1 MHKINKLI
9 KQMMRKLILFGLIII
24 LSTPLFSQVK
34 FGIKAGAETTTVP
47 TYQCGNGDATIDALK
62 DASWG
67 YHAGIFLRFNLGPV
81 YLQPEAV
88 FASTSFDYNVTTTTL
103 TELKTQKFNMIS
115 IPVLI
120 GFKLGPLRLNAGP
133 AASIMIGS
141 PEALI
146 NDPEFEKM
154 YKGAVYGYQAGAG
167 IDIGSLTLDI
177 RYAGS
182 LGEKYGD
189 SVTIGDQTF
198 KLDYGQSSLL
208 LSIGLMF

>member
-1 MHKINKLI
+1 MMKKL
-9 KQMMRKLILFGLIII
+9 MLIGVAII
-24 LSTPLFSQVK
+24 LSAPAFSQIK

-47 TYQCGNGDATIDALK
+47 TYQLGNGEATIDALK

-67 YHAGIFLRFNLGPV
+67 YHAGIFLRFNLGLI

-88 FASTSFDYNVTTTTL
+88 FASTSFDYNVSTTTL
-103 TELKTQKFNMIS
+103 PELRTQKFNRLS
-115 IPVLI
+115 IPVLL
-120 GFKLGPLRLNAGP
+120 GLKLGPLRLNAGP

-141 PEALI
+141 PSALI
-146 NDPEFEKM
+146 DDPNFKNM
-154 YKGAVYGYQAGAG
+154 YKSAVYGYQAGVG
-167 IDIGSLTLDI
+167 VDIGNLTLDA

-189 SVTIGDQTF
+189 SVTIDGQTF

-208 LSIGLMF
+208 LSIGIMF

>member
-1 MHKINKLI
+1 MVQINKLK
-9 KQMMRKLILFGLIII
+9 KQMMKKLILIGLVII
-24 LSTPLFSQVK
+24 LSAPVFSQIK

-47 TYQCGNGDATIDALK
+47 TYQCGEGEATINALK

-81 YLQPEAV
+81 YIQPEAV
-88 FASTSFDYNVTTTTL
+88 FASTSFDYNVSTATL
-103 TELKTQKFNMIS
+103 TELRTQKFDRLS
-115 IPVLI
+115 IPVLL

-141 PEALI
+141 PSALI
-146 NDPEFEKM
+146 DDPDFKNM
-154 YKGAVYGYQAGAG
+154 YKEAVYGYQAGAG
-167 IDIGSLTLDI
+167 IDIGNLTLDI

-189 SVTIGDQTF
+189 SVTIEGQTF